1 MCTYGGRDQQLWRLQ
16 VFHEHGLVHR
26 DIKPQ
31 NFLMG
36 VSGVDANTVHLI
48 DYGLAKPFLFVV
60 LHPSFAPHFCTLMD
74 WQRHGHDDARA
85 LCRR

>member
-1 MCTYGGRDQQLWRLQ
+1 MCGAAQQLWRLQ

-48 DYGLAKPFLFVV
+48 DYGLAKPFLFV
-60 LHPSFAPHFCTLMD
+60 PAPPHLPHT
-74 WQRHGHDDARA
+74 RHAHTVTDCVWPPCPATWTR
-85 LCRR
+85 

>member
-1 MCTYGGRDQQLWRLQ
+1 MTCVRQLWRLQ

-48 DYGLAKPFLFVV
+48 DYGLAKPFL
-60 LHPSFAPHFCTLMD
+60 
-74 WQRHGHDDARA
+74 
-85 LCRR
+85 